1 MKIKPNIFEQFDK
14 LYAANENSYAF
25 VSEFSDIQFAK
36 VLFPLVYEEMMELS
50 ISHKISVNVE
60 FNHDNHEFQ
69 EINIQVWTDNFKCGE
84 QFDERI
90 DDYILFLRIM
100 KTFACLVEEKLMSD
114 KQNNVRSTDVM
125 MSALRFI
132 VKQFKLFVE
141 L

>member
-1 MKIKPNIFEQFDK
+1 MEIKPNIFEQSDK

-25 VSEFSDIQFAK
+25 VSEFTDIQFAK
-36 VLFPLVYEEMMELS
+36 VLFPLVYEEMMKLS

-69 EINIQVWTDNFKCGE
+69 EINIQIWNNNLKLNE
-84 QFDERI
+84 QI
-90 DDYILFLRIM
+90 DDYILFLQVM
-100 KTFACLVEEKLMSD
+100 KTFAFLVEEKLMSD
-114 KQNNVRSTDVM
+114 QQNNVRSTDVM

>member
-1 MKIKPNIFEQFDK
+1 MKIKPNVFEQFDK
-14 LYAANENSYAF
+14 LYAANENSYAY

-36 VLFPLVYEEMMELS
+36 VLFPLVYEEMMKLS

-69 EINIQVWTDNFKCGE
+69 EINIQIWNNNLKLNE
-84 QFDERI
+84 QI
-90 DDYILFLRIM
+90 DDYILFLQVM
-100 KTFACLVEEKLMSD
+100 KTFAFLVEEKLIFD

>member
-1 MKIKPNIFEQFDK
+1 MEIKPNIFEQFDK

-36 VLFPLVYEEMMELS
+36 VLFPLVYEEMMKLS

-69 EINIQVWTDNFKCGE
+69 EINIQIWNNNLKLNE
-84 QFDERI
+84 QI
-90 DDYILFLRIM
+90 DDYILFLKVM
-100 KTFACLVEEKLMSD
+100 KTFAFLVEEKLMSD
-114 KQNNVRSTDVM
+114 KRNNIRSTDVM

>member
-14 LYAANENSYAF
+14 QYAANENSYAY

-36 VLFPLVYEEMMELS
+36 VLFPLVYEEMMKLN
-50 ISHKISVNVE
+50 ISYKISINVE
-60 FNHDNHEFQ
+60 FNHEKHEFQ
-69 EINIQVWTDNFKCGE
+69 EINIQIWNNNLKLD
-84 QFDERI
+84 DHI
-90 DDYILFLRIM
+90 DDYILFLKVM
-100 KTFACLVEEKLMSD
+100 KTFAFLVEEKLMSD
-114 KQNNVRSTDVM
+114 KRNNIRSTDVM

>member
-36 VLFPLVYEEMMELS
+36 VLFPLVYEEMMELN
-50 ISHKISVNVE
+50 IYHKISVNVE

-69 EINIQVWTDNFKCGE
+69 EINIQVWNNKLKL
-84 QFDERI
+84 DERV

-100 KTFACLVEEKLMSD
+100 KTFAFLVEEKLMSD

-132 VKQFKLFVE
+132 VKQFKLFTE

>member
-1 MKIKPNIFEQFDK
+1 MKKKPNIFEQFDK

-36 VLFPLVYEEMMELS
+36 VLFPLVYEEMMKLS

-60 FNHDNHEFQ
+60 FNHNNHEFQ
-69 EINIQVWTDNFKCGE
+69 EINIQVWNNKLKL
-84 QFDERI
+84 DERV

-100 KTFACLVEEKLMSD
+100 KTFAFLVEEKLMSD

-132 VKQFKLFVE
+132 VKQFNLFVE

>member
-1 MKIKPNIFEQFDK
+1 MEIKPNIFEQFDK

-36 VLFPLVYEEMMELS
+36 VLFPLVYEEMMKLS

-69 EINIQVWTDNFKCGE
+69 EINIQIWNNNLKLNE
-84 QFDERI
+84 QI
-90 DDYILFLRIM
+90 DDYILFLQVM
-100 KTFACLVEEKLMSD
+100 KTFAFLVEEKLMSD

>member
-1 MKIKPNIFEQFDK
+1 MNGIGN
-14 LYAANENSYAF
+14 LYAANENSYAY

-60 FNHDNHEFQ
+60 FNHDNNEFQ
-69 EINIQVWTDNFKCGE
+69 EINIQVWNNKLKFGKQIDE
-84 QFDERI
+84 QI

-114 KQNNVRSTDVM
+114 KKNNVRSTDVM

>member
-1 MKIKPNIFEQFDK
+1 MKKNCQILNIFEQFDK
-14 LYAANENSYAF
+14 QYAANENIYAY

-50 ISHKISVNVE
+50 ISHKISVNIE

-69 EINIQVWTDNFKCGE
+69 EINIQVWNNKLKL
-84 QFDERI
+84 DERV

-100 KTFACLVEEKLMSD
+100 KTFAFLVEEKLMSD

>member
-69 EINIQVWTDNFKCGE
+69 EINIQVWNNNFKFGE
-84 QFDERI
+84 QI

>member
-36 VLFPLVYEEMMELS
+36 VLFPLVYEEMMEVN

-69 EINIQVWTDNFKCGE
+69 EINIQVWNNKLKL
-84 QFDERI
+84 DERV

-100 KTFACLVEEKLMSD
+100 KTFAFLVEEKLMSD

-132 VKQFKLFVE
+132 VKQFKLFTE

>member
-1 MKIKPNIFEQFDK
+1 MEIKPNIFEQFDK

-36 VLFPLVYEEMMELS
+36 VLFPLVYEEMMKLS

-69 EINIQVWTDNFKCGE
+69 EINIQIWNNNLKLNE
-84 QFDERI
+84 QI
-90 DDYILFLRIM
+90 DDYILFLQVM
-100 KTFACLVEEKLMSD
+100 KTFAFLVEEKLMSD
-114 KQNNVRSTDVM
+114 KQNNVLSTDVM

>member
-1 MKIKPNIFEQFDK
+1 MKNKLNVFEQFDK
-14 LYAANENSYAF
+14 LYAANENSYAY

-36 VLFPLVYEEMMELS
+36 VLFPLIYEEMMKLS

-69 EINIQVWTDNFKCGE
+69 EINIQIWNNNLKLNE
-84 QFDERI
+84 QI
-90 DDYILFLRIM
+90 DDYILFLQVM
-100 KTFACLVEEKLMSD
+100 KTFAFLVEEKLISD

>member
-14 LYAANENSYAF
+14 QYAANENSYAY

-36 VLFPLVYEEMMELS
+36 VLFPLVYEEMMKFN
-50 ISHKISVNVE
+50 ISHKISINVE
-60 FNHDNHEFQ
+60 FNHEKHEFQ
-69 EINIQVWTDNFKCGE
+69 EINIQIWNNTLKLDE
-84 QFDERI
+84 QI
-90 DDYILFLRIM
+90 DDYILFLRVM
-100 KTFACLVEEKLMSD
+100 KTFAFLVEEKLMSD

>member
-1 MKIKPNIFEQFDK
+1 MEIKPNIFEQFDK

-36 VLFPLVYEEMMELS
+36 VLFPLVYEEMIKLS

-69 EINIQVWTDNFKCGE
+69 EINIQIWNNNLKLNE
-84 QFDERI
+84 QI
-90 DDYILFLRIM
+90 DDYILFLQVM
-100 KTFACLVEEKLMSD
+100 KTFAFLVEEKLMSD

>member
-1 MKIKPNIFEQFDK
+1 MKKKPNIFEQFDK

-36 VLFPLVYEEMMELS
+36 VLFPLAYEEMMESS
-50 ISHKISVNVE
+50 ISYKLSVNVE
-60 FNHDNHEFQ
+60 FDHEKHEFK
-69 EINIQVWTDNFKCGE
+69 EINIQIWNNNLKI
-84 QFDERI
+84 DERV

-100 KTFACLVEEKLMSD
+100 KTFAFLVEEKLMSD

-125 MSALRFI
+125 MSTLRFI
-132 VKQFKLFVE
+132 VKQFKLFVD

>member
-1 MKIKPNIFEQFDK
+1 MEIKPNIFEQFDK

-36 VLFPLVYEEMMELS
+36 VLFPLVYEEMMKLN
-50 ISHKISVNVE
+50 ISYKISINVE
-60 FNHDNHEFQ
+60 FNHEKHEFQ
-69 EINIQVWTDNFKCGE
+69 EINIQIWNNNLKLD
-84 QFDERI
+84 DHI
-90 DDYILFLRIM
+90 DDYILFLKVM
-100 KTFACLVEEKLMSD
+100 KTFAFLVEEKLMSD
-114 KQNNVRSTDVM
+114 KRNNIRSTDVM

>member
-50 ISHKISVNVE
+50 ISHKIRVNVE
-60 FNHDNHEFQ
+60 FNHDNHEFR
-69 EINIQVWTDNFKCGE
+69 EINIQVWNNKLKLDE
-84 QFDERI
+84 QI

-100 KTFACLVEEKLMSD
+100 KTFAFLVEEKLMSD

>member
-36 VLFPLVYEEMMELS
+36 VLFPLVYEEMMKLS

-69 EINIQVWTDNFKCGE
+69 EINIQIWNNNLKLNE
-84 QFDERI
+84 QI
-90 DDYILFLRIM
+90 DDYILFLQVM
-100 KTFACLVEEKLMSD
+100 KTFAFLVEEKLMSD
-114 KQNNVRSTDVM
+114 KRNNIRSTDVM

>member
-60 FNHDNHEFQ
+60 FNHDNHEFR
-69 EINIQVWTDNFKCGE
+69 EINIQVWNNKLKLDE
-84 QFDERI
+84 QI

-100 KTFACLVEEKLMSD
+100 KTFAFLVEEKLMSD

>member
-60 FNHDNHEFQ
+60 FNHDNHEFR
-69 EINIQVWTDNFKCGE
+69 EINIQVWNNKLKLDE
-84 QFDERI
+84 QI

-100 KTFACLVEEKLMSD
+100 KTFAFLVEEKLMSD
-114 KQNNVRSTDVM
+114 KQNNVRSTNVM

>member
-36 VLFPLVYEEMMELS
+36 VLFPLVYEEMMELN

-60 FNHDNHEFQ
+60 FNYDNHEFQ
-69 EINIQVWTDNFKCGE
+69 EINIQVWNNKLKL
-84 QFDERI
+84 DERV

-100 KTFACLVEEKLMSD
+100 KTFAFLVEEKLMSD

-132 VKQFKLFVE
+132 VKQFKLFTE

>member
-14 LYAANENSYAF
+14 LYATNENSYAF

-60 FNHDNHEFQ
+60 FNHDNHEFR
-69 EINIQVWTDNFKCGE
+69 EINIQVWNNKLKLDE
-84 QFDERI
+84 QI

-100 KTFACLVEEKLMSD
+100 KTFAFLVEEKLMSD

>member
-1 MKIKPNIFEQFDK
+1 MKKNCQILNIFEQFDK
-14 LYAANENSYAF
+14 QYAANENSYAY

-50 ISHKISVNVE
+50 ISHKISVNIE

-69 EINIQVWTDNFKCGE
+69 EINIQVWNNKLKL
-84 QFDERI
+84 DERV

-100 KTFACLVEEKLMSD
+100 KTFAFLVEEKLMSD

>member
-1 MKIKPNIFEQFDK
+1 MEIKPNIFEQFDK

-36 VLFPLVYEEMMELS
+36 VLFPLVYKEMMKLS
-50 ISHKISVNVE
+50 IYHKISVNVE

-69 EINIQVWTDNFKCGE
+69 EINIQIWNNNLKLNE
-84 QFDERI
+84 QI
-90 DDYILFLRIM
+90 DDYILFLQVM
-100 KTFACLVEEKLMSD
+100 KTFAFLVEEKLMSD

-132 VKQFKLFVE
+132 VKQFKIFVE

>member
-1 MKIKPNIFEQFDK
+1 MKKKPNIFEQFDK

-36 VLFPLVYEEMMELS
+36 VLFPLVYEEMMKLS

-60 FNHDNHEFQ
+60 FNHNNHEFQ
-69 EINIQVWTDNFKCGE
+69 EINIQVWNNKLKL
-84 QFDERI
+84 DERV

-100 KTFACLVEEKLMSD
+100 KTFAFLVEEKLMSD